1 MASSAEIPPRGGSP
15 TTAGQAAVT
24 PATAPATVV
33 VDDLH
38 VRYRA
43 PSADASAMRALSP
56 ARQVAMRAL
65 GQRPRVAVD
74 ALKGV
79 SFVARAGESLGIL
92 GRNGSGKSTLLRIV
106 AGLETPRSGRVL
118 ARSTPVLLG
127 VNAALVPD
135 LPGERNVI
143 LGCLAMGMTPEQARA
158 ALPGIVGMAGIGK
171 AIYRPM
177 NTYSSGMASR
187 LRFAIAVSASPDIL
201 LIDEALST
209 GDAAFK
215 ERSESRM
222 AELRA
227 NAGTVF
233 IVSHAAQT
241 IEEMCTR
248 AIWLMDGELIGDG
261 PGPEIAHDYRWW
273 SWNVAK
279 GEHATAEEILQRCR
293 RKWAPRAPAAPAPL
307 QAPAQ
312 ASSPAPARSGPP
324 AQASSQAPAPEDAGR
339 TVSAPV
345 VRMGGQAAPG
355 HAAPSP
361 ASPRA
366 ARSTGYAPR
375 HRKDASQ

>member
-1 MASSAEIPPRGGSP
+1 MASSAEPLPSRGAPSAGMPGASP
-15 TTAGQAAVT
+15 V
-24 PATAPATVV
+24 TVV

-56 ARQVAMRAL
+56 SRRIAMRAL
-65 GQRPRVAVD
+65 GQRPRVTVD

-158 ALPGIVGMAGIGK
+158 ALPGIVAMAGIGE

-177 NTYSSGMASR
+177 STYSSGMASR

-227 NAGTVF
+227 GAGTVF

-248 AIWLMDGELIGDG
+248 AIWLMDGRLIGDG

-279 GEHATAEEILQRCR
+279 GEHAVAEEILARCR
-293 RKWAPRAPAAPAPL
+293 RKWAPRAASAPASPS
-307 QAPAQ
+307 APGPAGDGRMSGP
-312 ASSPAPARSGPP
+312 AVPAPAS
-324 AQASSQAPAPEDAGR
+324 
-339 TVSAPV
+339 
-345 VRMGGQAAPG
+345 
-355 HAAPSP
+355 SP

-366 ARSTGYAPR
+366 ARRIGVYAPR

>member
-1 MASSAEIPPRGGSP
+1 MASSAESPPRGGSP
-15 TTAGQAAVT
+15 TAAGEGAVT
-24 PATAPATVV
+24 PAAPATVV

-158 ALPGIVGMAGIGK
+158 ALPGIVGLAGIGK

-293 RKWAPRAPAAPAPL
+293 RKWAPRAPAA
-307 QAPAQ
+307 
-312 ASSPAPARSGPP
+312 SPAPAPSAPR
-324 AQASSQAPAPEDAGR
+324 AQAPAAARETA
-339 TVSAPV
+339 SAPV
-345 VRMGGQAAPG
+345 VRMSGQAAPE
-355 HAAPSP
+355 HAAPP
-361 ASPRA
+361 PVSPRA